1 MSAKI
6 LVIDDEN
13 QIRRMLRIALKSE
26 GYDISEAE
34 NGEQG
39 LACIVRQQP
48 DLVVL
53 DLGLPDMDGQTLLR
67 ELRSWSAVPVI
78 VLSVRNSDKEK
89 VQLLDAGA
97 QDYVTKPFSIEE
109 FLARVRAN
117 LRDHIK
123 QQSAQIL
130 DDGYLY
136 IDLGKRLVKTD
147 NNTVELTPK
156 EYAVLSKLAKVP
168 NCVITQTQL
177 LQEIWGP
184 THQEDSHYLRIIVS
198 HLRQKLGE
206 DPAEPKYLKTEAGV
220 GYRLLFAPR

>member
-39 LACIVRQQP
+39 LASIVRQQP